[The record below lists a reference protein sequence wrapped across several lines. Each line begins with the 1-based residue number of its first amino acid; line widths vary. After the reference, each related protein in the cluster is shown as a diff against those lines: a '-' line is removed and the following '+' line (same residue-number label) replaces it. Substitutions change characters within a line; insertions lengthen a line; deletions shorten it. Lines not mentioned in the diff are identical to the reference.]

1 MWRGIKA
8 CQKWLLYKSCY
19 VISAG
24 SRWAEL
30 CSLSL
35 TSKGSLSWANI
46 LSHFHWANLTLAAP
60 RRRTWQWQMRQCVED
75 WGGGGRRG
83 EGAGGGSPREGWLP
97 PRGETLT
104 HWPRLVASQRK
115 QPLAQG
121 AASESTHFYTWTNS
135 ETGQEKRPTHLCV
148 SPRLPFSFPP
158 SKNTLSGAP
167 SDAFWPPLLSP
178 FFLSSDGYV
187 HIFLVPF
194 ASPLKHYLLLW
205 MRNLT
210 IIYLVLFSQLFILM
224 NNVCINKKKRKE
236 RKGKKDK

>member
-1 MWRGIKA
+1 MENVERYQSLSKND
-8 CQKWLLYKSCY
+8 CYTCY

-46 LSHFHWANLTLAAP
+46 LTHFHWANLTLAAP

-83 EGAGGGSPREGWLP
+83 EGASGGSPREGWLP

-104 HWPRLVASQRK
+104 HWPRLVASQCK

-135 ETGQEKRPTHLCV
+135 ETGQEKRPTHHCI
-148 SPRLPFSFPP
+148 SPSLPFSFPP
-158 SKNTLSGAP
+158 SKNTIRGTIRCLLTSTPLSFLFVLRWLCTYISCALCQ
-167 SDAFWPPLLSP
+167 SLKTLFAVMDA
-178 FFLSSDGYV
+178 
-187 HIFLVPF
+187 
-194 ASPLKHYLLLW
+194 
-205 MRNLT
+205 
-210 IIYLVLFSQLFILM
+210 
-224 NNVCINKKKRKE
+224 
-236 RKGKKDK
+236 